1 MFKRFVNAIEVL
13 AAVAAAVFVVLL
25 FANEP
30 GTTGAASSP
39 GGQVFQANC
48 ASCHGA
54 QGEGGIGPKLAGVV
68 THDFPNVADQIIV
81 VTKGKGSMP
90 NFGGTLTPAE
100 IRQVVDY
107 SRTGLGK

>member
-1 MFKRFVNAIEVL
+1 MVAPVQLKATSPVTGKLLGIFVVG
-13 AAVAAAVFVVLL
+13 AAA
-25 FANEP
+25 
-30 GTTGAASSP
+30 SP

-68 THDFPNVADQIIV
+68 THDFPNETDQISV

-90 NFGGTLTPAE
+90 AFGGTLTAAQ

-107 SRTGLGK
+107 TRTGLGE